1 LSGKTRS
8 TGFAVRKIV
17 CTSSKVNIEFINQEA
32 PMQILRVV
40 ILMFPAGMMALGAGA
55 ASGQSYPSKLIR
67 IVTAAPGSAND
78 WGARL
83 IAQELAPSLGQQLIV
98 ENRGGL
104 GAEVVAKAQ
113 PDGYTLLF
121 YGGSVWLLPFLRDN
135 VPWDPVRDFS
145 PVTLALSSPNIVV
158 VHPSLPVKSVKALI
172 ALARARPGE
181 LNYAAGTIGASP
193 HLSTEL
199 FKAMAGVDIVRV
211 GYKGTG
217 PSVIALV
224 GGEVHLMFAGLGS
237 VAPHVKSGRLRALAV
252 TSARPSALAPELP
265 TVAAS
270 LPGYETA
277 SILGIFAPAKT
288 PAAIINRLHQEI
300 VRAINRTEVKERL
313 FNAGV
318 EVVGSSP
325 EEFAAT
331 VKDDMARMGK
341 VIKNAG
347 IHE

>member
-1 LSGKTRS
+1 MRMLR
-8 TGFAVRKIV
+8 AVTWMFFV
-17 CTSSKVNIEFINQEA
+17 G
-32 PMQILRVV
+32 
-40 ILMFPAGMMALGAGA
+40 LMMLGAGV
-55 ASGQSYPSKLIR
+55 ASGQNYPNKLIR
-67 IVTAAPGSAND
+67 IITAAPGSAND

-83 IAQELAPSLGQQLIV
+83 IAQEVAPSLGQQMIV

-104 GAEVVAKAQ
+104 GAEVVAKAP

-135 VPWDPVRDFS
+135 VPWDPVKDFA

-158 VHPSLPVKSVKALI
+158 VHPSLPVKSVKELI

-252 TSARPSALAPELP
+252 TSAQPSALVPGLP
-265 TVAAS
+265 TVSAS
-270 LPGYETA
+270 LPGYEAT

-300 VRAINRTEVKERL
+300 VRAISRNEVKERL

-325 EEFAAT
+325 EEFATT
-331 VKDDMARMGK
+331 VKVDMARMGK
-341 VIKNAG
+341 VIRDAG

>member
-1 LSGKTRS
+1 MRLTR
-8 TGFAVRKIV
+8 
-17 CTSSKVNIEFINQEA
+17 FIA
-32 PMQILRVV
+32 W
-40 ILMFPAGMMALGAGA
+40 MFTVGMMVLGADVV
-55 ASGQSYPSKLIR
+55 SGQTYPNKPIR
-67 IVTAAPGSAND
+67 IMATQPGGLTD
-78 WGARL
+78 IVARL
-83 IAQELAPSLGQQLIV
+83 IAPGLTANLGQQIV
-98 ENRGGL
+98 VDNRGAL
-104 GAEVVAKAQ
+104 IAVEIAAKAP
-113 PDGYTLLF
+113 PDGYTLLVN
-121 YGGSVWLLPFLRDN
+121 GSAFWLLPLLRNN
-135 VPWDPVRDFS
+135 VSWDPVRDFAPITMAVRS
-145 PVTLALSSPNIVV
+145 PSVLV
-158 VHPSLPVKSVKALI
+158 VHPSVPVKSVADLI
-172 ALARARPGE
+172 ALAKARPGA
-181 LNYAAGTIGASP
+181 LNYAAGTIGATP
-193 HLSTEL
+193 HLAAEL
-199 FKAMAGVDIVRV
+199 FKAMAGVNIVRV

-252 TSARPSALAPELP
+252 TSAQPSALVPGLP

-270 LPGYETA
+270 LPGYEAA

-288 PAAIINRLHQEI
+288 PATIINRLHQEI

-325 EEFAAT
+325 EEFTAT

-341 VIKNAG
+341 VIKDAG